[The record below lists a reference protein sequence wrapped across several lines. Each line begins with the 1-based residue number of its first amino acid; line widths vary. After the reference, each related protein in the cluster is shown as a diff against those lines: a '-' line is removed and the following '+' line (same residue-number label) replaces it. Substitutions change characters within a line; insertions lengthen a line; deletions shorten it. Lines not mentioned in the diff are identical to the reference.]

1 MESKMKSQHNITPG
15 PRHYL
20 KERNDQLGQLKW
32 KKINVK
38 RLSPC
43 IGAEIGGVDLCQ
55 PLDLETFDEVYAA
68 LLAYR
73 VIFFRD
79 QNISSQQ
86 HMEFAKGF
94 GELEEHPFIPS
105 DAPDAEVI
113 RFDKDEKVVG
123 VENVWHSDVSWREIP
138 SLGSVLR
145 AHVVP
150 DIGGDTLFSDMV
162 AAYEC
167 LDDETKKLLEGKR
180 AVNDFTQSFGSFLAP
195 AELAEQQKK
204 FPAVEH
210 PLVRTSP
217 ETGARSLY
225 ANAPFTSHIVG
236 MDRNESDELL
246 GRLFLEARVPEYQC
260 RFKWETDSIA
270 FWDNR
275 VVQHYATN
283 DYWPQRRQMDRV
295 TIIGDRPI

>member
-1 MESKMKSQHNITPG
+1 MKLQHNLSPG

-20 KERNDQLGQLKW
+20 KERNERLDQLEW
-32 KKINVK
+32 NRISVK
-38 RLSPC
+38 RVSPC
-43 IGAEIGGVDLCQ
+43 IGAEIDGVDLRK
-55 PLDLETFDEVYAA
+55 PLESNTFDEIYAA

-79 QNISSQQ
+79 QKLSSKQ
-86 HMEFAKGF
+86 HMDFARRF

-105 DAPDAEVI
+105 DAPDAEVV
-113 RFDKDEKVVG
+113 RFDKDEKMVG
-123 VENVWHSDVSWREIP
+123 VENVWHSDVSWRQIP

-180 AVNDFTQSFGSFLAP
+180 AVNDFTQSFGAFLDP
-195 AELAEQQKK
+195 AELVEQQKK

-210 PLVRTSP
+210 PIVRTSP
-217 ETGARSLY
+217 ETGERSLY
-225 ANAPFTSHIVG
+225 VNAPFTSHIVG
-236 MDRNESDELL
+236 MDRAASDALL
-246 GRLFLEARVPEYQC
+246 GQLFLEARVPEYQC
-260 RFKWETDSIA
+260 RFQWQTDSIA

-283 DYWPQRRQMDRV
+283 DYWPKRRQMDRV

>member
-1 MESKMKSQHNITPG
+1 MKLQHNIKPG
-15 PRHYL
+15 PRQYL
-20 KERNDQLGQLKW
+20 RDRHEKLNQLQW
-32 KKINVK
+32 K
-38 RLSPC
+38 RLAAKRISPC
-43 IGAEIGGVDLCQ
+43 IGAEISGVDLRK
-55 PLDLETFDEVYAA
+55 PLDPETFDEILAA

-79 QNISSQQ
+79 QDISSEQ
-86 HMEFAKGF
+86 HMDFARHF

-105 DAPDAEVI
+105 DAPDAEVV
-113 RFDKDEKVVG
+113 RFDKDEKMTG

-138 SLGSVLR
+138 SLGSILR
-145 AHVVP
+145 AHIVP
-150 DIGGDTLFSDMV
+150 EIGGDTLFADMV

-167 LDDETKKLLEGKR
+167 LDEETKELIEGKR
-180 AVNDFTQSFGSFLAP
+180 AVNDFTQVFGLLLSP
-195 AELAEQQKK
+195 EELVEQQKK

-217 ETGARSLY
+217 DTGERSLY

-236 MDRNESDELL
+236 MDRDESDELL

-260 RFKWETDSIA
+260 RFQWQKDSIA

-275 VVQHYATN
+275 VVQHYAAS

-295 TIIGDRPI
+295 TIIGERPI

>member
-1 MESKMKSQHNITPG
+1 MKIQHNITPG

-20 KERNDQLGQLKW
+20 KERNELLDQLEW
-32 KKINVK
+32 KTISVK
-38 RLSPC
+38 RVSPC
-43 IGAEIGGVDLCQ
+43 IGAEIDGVDLRQ
-55 PLDLETFDEVYAA
+55 PLDSETFDEIYAA
-68 LLAYR
+68 LLAYH
-73 VIFFRD
+73 VIFFRN
-79 QNISSQQ
+79 QNITSKQ

-113 RFDKDEKVVG
+113 RFDKDEKMVG

-180 AVNDFTQSFGSFLAP
+180 AVNDFTQSFGSFLSSSGTCRA
-195 AELAEQQKK
+195 AKEISGG
-204 FPAVEH
+204 
-210 PLVRTSP
+210 RTS
-217 ETGARSLY
+217 TGSHKPGNRSALPLRKC
-225 ANAPFTSHIVG
+225 PFHQSHCG
-236 MDRNESDELL
+236 NGS
-246 GRLFLEARVPEYQC
+246 
-260 RFKWETDSIA
+260 
-270 FWDNR
+270 
-275 VVQHYATN
+275 
-283 DYWPQRRQMDRV
+283 
-295 TIIGDRPI
+295 

>member
-1 MESKMKSQHNITPG
+1 MTVPSIEITPVTG
-15 PRHYL
+15 AL
-20 KERNDQLGQLKW
+20 
-32 KKINVK
+32 
-38 RLSPC
+38 
-43 IGAEIGGVDLCQ
+43 GAEIAGVDLSK
-55 PLDLETFDEVYAA
+55 PLSNEVFSDI
-68 LLAYR
+68 YR
-73 VIFFRD
+73 AFLDHLVIFFRD
-79 QNISSQQ
+79 QDISSEQ
-86 HMEFAKGF
+86 HMGFAKRF

-105 DAPDAEVI
+105 DAPDAEVV
-113 RFDKDEKVVG
+113 RFDKDEKMVG

-150 DIGGDTLFSDMV
+150 EIGGDTLFADMV

-167 LDDETKKLLEGKR
+167 LDEETKKLIEGKH
-180 AVNDFTQSFGSFLAP
+180 AVNDFTQSFGMLLSP
-195 AELAEQQKK
+195 EELAEQQQK

-217 ETGARSLY
+217 DTGERALY
-225 ANAPFTSHIVG
+225 ANGPFTSHIVG

-260 RFKWETDSIA
+260 RFRWQKDSIA

-275 VVQHYATN
+275 VVQHYAAN

-295 TIIGDRPI
+295 TIIGERPV

>member
-1 MESKMKSQHNITPG
+1 MTFQHNITPG
-15 PRHYL
+15 PRQYL
-20 KERNDQLGQLKW
+20 KDRHEKLSQIQWSR
-32 KKINVK
+32 ICAK
-38 RLSPC
+38 RISPC
-43 IGAEIGGVDLCQ
+43 IGAEISGVDLRK
-55 PLDLETFDEVYAA
+55 PIDSETFDEIYAA

-79 QNISSQQ
+79 QDISSEQ
-86 HMEFAKGF
+86 HMKFARLF

-105 DAPDAEVI
+105 DAPDAEVV
-113 RFDKDEKVVG
+113 RFDKDEKMVG

-138 SLGSVLR
+138 SLGSILR
-145 AHVVP
+145 ARIVP
-150 DIGGDTLFSDMV
+150 DIGGDTLFADMV

-167 LDDETKKLLEGKR
+167 LDEETKELIEGKR
-180 AVNDFTQSFGSFLAP
+180 AVNDFTQSFGMLLSP
-195 AELAEQQKK
+195 EELAEQQQK

-217 ETGARSLY
+217 DTGERSLY
-225 ANAPFTSHIVG
+225 ANGPFTSHIVG
-236 MDRNESDELL
+236 MDRKDSDELL

-260 RFKWETDSIA
+260 RFQWQKNSIA

-275 VVQHYATN
+275 VVQHYAAN

-295 TIIGDRPI
+295 TIIGERPV

>member
-1 MESKMKSQHNITPG
+1 MKLQHNIMPG
-15 PRHYL
+15 PRQYL
-20 KERNDQLGQLKW
+20 KERHEKLSQLQW
-32 KKINVK
+32 KRIAAK

-43 IGAEIGGVDLCQ
+43 IGAEISGVDLRQ
-55 PLDLETFDEVYAA
+55 PLDEETFDEILAA

-73 VIFFRD
+73 VIFFRNQD
-79 QNISSQQ
+79 VSSKQ
-86 HMEFAKGF
+86 HMDFAKRF
-94 GELEEHPFIPS
+94 GDLEEHPFIPS
-105 DAPDAEVI
+105 DAPDAEVV
-113 RFDKDEKVVG
+113 RFDKDEKMVG

-145 AHVVP
+145 AHIVP
-150 DIGGDTLFSDMV
+150 EIGGDTLFADMV

-167 LDDETKKLLEGKR
+167 LDDETKELIEGKR
-180 AVNDFTQSFGSFLAP
+180 AVNDFTQSFGMLLSP
-195 AELAEQQKK
+195 EELAEQQKK

-217 ETGARSLY
+217 DTGERALY
-225 ANAPFTSHIVG
+225 ANGPFTSHIVG
-236 MDRNESDELL
+236 MDRGESDKLL

-260 RFKWETDSIA
+260 RFQWQKDSIA

-295 TIIGDRPI
+295 TIIGERPI

>member
-1 MESKMKSQHNITPG
+1 MQLQHNIKPG
-15 PRHYL
+15 PRAYL
-20 KERNDQLGQLKW
+20 KKRNEQLDSLEW
-32 KKINVK
+32 KRIVAK
-38 RLSPC
+38 RVSPC
-43 IGAEIGGVDLCQ
+43 IGAEISGVDLRE
-55 PLDLETFDEVYAA
+55 PLDAETFDEIQAA

-79 QNISSQQ
+79 QDISSEQ
-86 HMEFAKGF
+86 HMAFARRF

-105 DAPDAEVI
+105 DAPDAEVV
-113 RFDKDEKVVG
+113 RFDKDENIPG
-123 VENVWHSDVSWREIP
+123 VENIWHSDVSWREIP

-145 AHVVP
+145 AHIVP
-150 DIGGDTLFSDMV
+150 DIGGDTLFADMV

-167 LDDETKKLLEGKR
+167 LDDETKQLLEGKR
-180 AVNDFTQSFGSFLAP
+180 AVNDFTQAFGMLLSP
-195 AELAEQQKK
+195 EELVEQQKQ

-210 PLVRTSP
+210 PLVRTSR
-217 ETGARSLY
+217 ETGERSLY
-225 ANAPFTSHIVG
+225 VNGIFTSHIVD
-236 MDRNESDELL
+236 MERAQSDALL
-246 GRLFLEARVPEYQC
+246 GRLFLEAGVPEYQC
-260 RFKWETDSIA
+260 RFKWQKNSIA

>member
-1 MESKMKSQHNITPG
+1 MKLQHNITAG
-15 PRHYL
+15 PRPYL
-20 KERNDQLGQLKW
+20 KERNEQLSQLQWNRIKATR
-32 KKINVK
+32 I
-38 RLSPC
+38 SPC
-43 IGAEIGGVDLCQ
+43 VGAQISGVDLCK
-55 PLDLETFDEVYAA
+55 PLDVETFDEIYAA

-79 QNISSQQ
+79 QDISSEQ
-86 HMEFAKGF
+86 HMAFAKRF

-105 DAPDAEVI
+105 DAPDAEVV
-113 RFDKDEKVVG
+113 RFDKDEKIAG
-123 VENVWHSDVSWREIP
+123 VENLWHSDVSWREIP
-138 SLGSVLR
+138 SLGSILR

-150 DIGGDTLFSDMV
+150 DVGGDTLFADMV

-167 LDDETKKLLEGKR
+167 LDEETKELIEGKF
-180 AVNDFTQSFGSFLAP
+180 AVNDFTQSFGMMLSP
-195 AELAEQQKK
+195 EDLAEQQKK
-204 FPAVEH
+204 FPPVEH

-217 ETGARSLY
+217 DTGERSLY
-225 ANAPFTSHIVG
+225 ANGVFTSCIVG
-236 MDRNESDELL
+236 MDRQESDELL

-260 RFKWETDSIA
+260 RFTWRKNSIA

-275 VVQHYATN
+275 VLQHYAAN

>member
-1 MESKMKSQHNITPG
+1 MKLQHNIKPG
-15 PRHYL
+15 PRAYL
-20 KERNDQLGQLKW
+20 KDRHEQLELLTW
-32 KKINVK
+32 NRIIAK
-38 RLSPC
+38 RITPC
-43 IGAEIGGVDLCQ
+43 IGAEISGVDLRE
-55 PLDLETFDEVYAA
+55 PLDAETFDEIHAA

-73 VIFFRD
+73 VIFFRN
-79 QNISSQQ
+79 QNISSAQ
-86 HMEFAKGF
+86 HIAFARRF

-105 DAPDAEVI
+105 DAPDAEVV
-113 RFDKDEKVVG
+113 RFDKSDKIPG

-150 DIGGDTLFSDMV
+150 EIGGDTLFADMV

-167 LDDETKKLLEGKR
+167 LDDDTKQLIEGKR
-180 AVNDFTQSFGSFLAP
+180 AVNDFTQAFGMLLGP
-195 AELAEQQKK
+195 EELGEQQKK

-210 PLVRTSP
+210 PIVRTSRA
-217 ETGARSLY
+217 TGERSLY
-225 ANAPFTSHIVG
+225 ANGAFTSHIVG
-236 MDRNESDELL
+236 MDRAESDELL

-260 RFKWETDSIA
+260 RFQWQKDSIA

-275 VVQHYATN
+275 VVQHYAAN

>member
-1 MESKMKSQHNITPG
+1 
-15 PRHYL
+15 
-20 KERNDQLGQLKW
+20 
-32 KKINVK
+32 VK
-38 RLSPC
+38 RVSPC
-43 IGAEIGGVDLCQ
+43 IGAEIDGVDLRK
-55 PLDLETFDEVYAA
+55 PLESNTFDEIYAA

-79 QNISSQQ
+79 QKLSSKQ
-86 HMEFAKGF
+86 HMDFARRF

-105 DAPDAEVI
+105 DAPDAEVV
-113 RFDKDEKVVG
+113 RFDKDEKMVG
-123 VENVWHSDVSWREIP
+123 VENVWHSDVSWRQIP

-180 AVNDFTQSFGSFLAP
+180 AVNDFTQSFGAFLDP
-195 AELAEQQKK
+195 AELVEQQKK

-210 PLVRTSP
+210 PIVRTSP
-217 ETGARSLY
+217 ETGERSLY
-225 ANAPFTSHIVG
+225 VNAPFTSHIVG
-236 MDRNESDELL
+236 MDRAASDALL

-260 RFKWETDSIA
+260 RFQWQTDSIA

-283 DYWPQRRQMDRV
+283 DYWPKRRQMDRV

>member
-1 MESKMKSQHNITPG
+1 MKLQHNMRPG
-15 PRHYL
+15 PRPYL
-20 KERNDQLGQLKW
+20 KARNELLSQLAW
-32 KKINVK
+32 KRIVAQ
-38 RLSPC
+38 RISPC
-43 IGAEIGGVDLCQ
+43 IGAEISGVDLRE
-55 PLDLETFDEVYAA
+55 PLDSETFEEIHAA

-79 QNISSQQ
+79 QDISAAQ
-86 HMEFAKGF
+86 HMAFARRF

-105 DAPDAEVI
+105 AADAEVV
-113 RFDKDEKVVG
+113 RFDKDEQMTG

-145 AHVVP
+145 AHIVP
-150 DIGGDTLFSDMV
+150 DIGGDTLFADMV

-167 LDDETKKLLEGKR
+167 LDDETKALVEGKR
-180 AVNDFTQSFGSFLAP
+180 AVNDFTQSFGMLLSAE
-195 AELAEQQKK
+195 ELAESQKK

-210 PLVRTSP
+210 PLVRTSRD
-217 ETGARSLY
+217 TGERSLY
-225 ANAPFTSHIVG
+225 MNAIFTSHIVG
-236 MDRNESDELL
+236 MESAASDALL
-246 GRLFLEARVPEYQC
+246 GRLFQEAAVPEYQC
-260 RFKWETDSIA
+260 RFRWQKNSIA

-295 TIIGDRPI
+295 TIIGDRPV

>member
-1 MESKMKSQHNITPG
+1 MKLQHNITPG

-20 KERNDQLGQLKW
+20 KERNEQLDQLEW

-38 RLSPC
+38 RISPC
-43 IGAEIGGVDLCQ
+43 IGAEIGGVDLRR
-55 PLDLETFDEVYAA
+55 PLDSKTFDEVYAA

-79 QNISSQQ
+79 QDISSAQ
-86 HMEFAKGF
+86 HMDFAKGF

-105 DAPDAEVI
+105 DAPDSEVV
-113 RFDKDEKVVG
+113 RFDKDEKMVG

-167 LDDETKKLLEGKR
+167 LDDETK
-180 AVNDFTQSFGSFLAP
+180 
-195 AELAEQQKK
+195 EL
-204 FPAVEH
+204 
-210 PLVRTSP
+210 
-217 ETGARSLY
+217 
-225 ANAPFTSHIVG
+225 
-236 MDRNESDELL
+236 
-246 GRLFLEARVPEYQC
+246 
-260 RFKWETDSIA
+260 
-270 FWDNR
+270 
-275 VVQHYATN
+275 
-283 DYWPQRRQMDRV
+283 
-295 TIIGDRPI
+295 

>member
-1 MESKMKSQHNITPG
+1 MKLQHNITPG
-15 PRHYL
+15 PRNYL
-20 KERNDQLGQLKW
+20 KERHEKLNQLEW
-32 KKINVK
+32 NHISVK
-38 RLSPC
+38 RISPC
-43 IGAEIGGVDLCQ
+43 IGAEIGGIDLRR
-55 PLDLETFDEVYAA
+55 PLDSNTFDEVYAA

-79 QNISSQQ
+79 QNISSEQ
-86 HMEFAKGF
+86 HMDFARQF

-105 DAPDAEVI
+105 DAPDAEVV
-113 RFDKDEKVVG
+113 RFDKDEKMVG

-150 DIGGDTLFSDMV
+150 DIGGDTLFADMV

-167 LDDETKKLLEGKR
+167 LDDETKALLDGKR
-180 AVNDFTQSFGSFLAP
+180 AVNDFTQSFGQFLSP
-195 AELAEQQKK
+195 ADLAEQQKK

-210 PLVRTSP
+210 PLVRISP
-217 ETGARSLY
+217 ETGERSLY

-236 MDRNESDELL
+236 MDREDSDGLL

-260 RFKWETDSIA
+260 RFQWQANSIA

-295 TIIGDRPI
+295 TIIGDRPA

>member
-1 MESKMKSQHNITPG
+1 MKFEHNIQHNITPG
-15 PRHYL
+15 PRQYL
-20 KERNDQLGQLKW
+20 KDRHEKLSQLQW
-32 KKINVK
+32 KRITAK
-38 RLSPC
+38 RISPC
-43 IGAEIGGVDLCQ
+43 IGAEISGVDLRE
-55 PLDLETFDEVYAA
+55 PLDPETFDEIYAA

-79 QNISSQQ
+79 QDITSAQ
-86 HMEFAKGF
+86 HLDFARRF

-105 DAPDAEVI
+105 TAPEAEVV
-113 RFDKDEKVVG
+113 RFDKDEKMIG

-145 AHVVP
+145 AHIVP
-150 DIGGDTLFSDMV
+150 EIGGDTLFADMV

-167 LDDETKKLLEGKR
+167 LDEATKTLIEGKR
-180 AVNDFTQSFGSFLAP
+180 AVNDFTQSFGMLLTP
-195 AELAEQQKK
+195 EQLAEQQKK

-217 ETGARSLY
+217 ETGERSLY
-225 ANAPFTSHIVG
+225 ANGAFTSHIVG
-236 MDRNESDELL
+236 MDRAESDALL

-260 RFKWETDSIA
+260 RFKWQKDSIA

-275 VVQHYATN
+275 VVQHYAAN

-295 TIIGDRPI
+295 TIIGQRPV

>member
-1 MESKMKSQHNITPG
+1 MKLQHNLTPG

-20 KERNDQLGQLKW
+20 KDRHERLDQLEW
-32 KKINVK
+32 NHIRVK
-38 RLSPC
+38 RISPC
-43 IGAEIGGVDLCQ
+43 IGAEIDGVDLRK
-55 PLDLETFDEVYAA
+55 PLESKIFDELYAA

-79 QNISSQQ
+79 QDISSNQ
-86 HMEFAKGF
+86 HMDFAKHF

-105 DAPDAEVI
+105 DAPDAEVV
-113 RFDKDEKVVG
+113 RFDKDEKMVG
-123 VENVWHSDVSWREIP
+123 VENIWHSDVSWREIP

-145 AHVVP
+145 AHIVP
-150 DIGGDTLFSDMV
+150 DIGGDTLFADMV

-167 LDDETKKLLEGKR
+167 LDDETKVLLEGKR
-180 AVNDFTQSFGSFLAP
+180 AINDFTQSFGQFLSP
-195 AELAEQQKK
+195 TELAEQQNK

-210 PLVRTSP
+210 PIVRVSP
-217 ETGARSLY
+217 ETGERSLY

-236 MDRNESDELL
+236 MDRAESDALL

-260 RFKWETDSIA
+260 RFKWQANSIA

-295 TIIGDRPI
+295 TIIGDRPV

>member
-1 MESKMKSQHNITPG
+1 MKLQHNIKPG
-15 PRHYL
+15 PRPYL
-20 KERNDQLGQLKW
+20 KTRHETLSQLKW
-32 KKINVK
+32 KRIVAK
-38 RLSPC
+38 RISPC
-43 IGAEIGGVDLCQ
+43 LGAEISGVDLRK
-55 PLDLETFDEVYAA
+55 PLDSETFDEIHAA

-79 QNISSQQ
+79 QDISSAE
-86 HMEFAKGF
+86 HMAFARRF

-105 DAPDAEVI
+105 DAPDSEVV
-113 RFDKDEKVVG
+113 RFDKDEKMVG

-145 AHVVP
+145 ANIVP
-150 DIGGDTLFSDMV
+150 DIGGDTLFADMV

-167 LDDETKKLLEGKR
+167 LDEETKALLEDKR
-180 AVNDFTQSFGSFLAP
+180 AVNDFTQAFGMMLSAE
-195 AELAEQQKK
+195 ELAEQQRK

-210 PLVRTSP
+210 PLVRTSRD
-217 ETGARSLY
+217 TGEKSIY
-225 ANAPFTSHIVG
+225 ANGAFTSHIVG
-236 MDRNESDELL
+236 MDREDSDALL
-246 GRLFLEARVPEYQC
+246 GRLFLEACVPEYQC
-260 RFKWETDSIA
+260 RFKWRKDSIA

>member
-1 MESKMKSQHNITPG
+1 MQWQHNIKPG
-15 PRHYL
+15 PRPYL
-20 KERNDQLGQLKW
+20 KARQDKLSQLKW
-32 KKINVK
+32 DRIVAK
-38 RLSPC
+38 RISPC
-43 IGAEIGGVDLCQ
+43 IGAEISGVDLRR
-55 PLDLETFDEVYAA
+55 PLDDETFDEIHAA

-79 QNISSQQ
+79 QDITSEQ
-86 HMEFAKGF
+86 HMAFARRF

-105 DAPDAEVI
+105 DAPDAEVV
-113 RFDKDEKVVG
+113 RFDKDEKMIG

-145 AHVVP
+145 AHIVP
-150 DIGGDTLFSDMV
+150 EIGGDTLFADMV

-167 LDDETKKLLEGKR
+167 LDDDTKALIEGKR
-180 AVNDFTQSFGSFLAP
+180 AVNDFTQSFGVLLSP
-195 AELAEQQKK
+195 EELAEQQKR

-210 PLVRTSP
+210 PLVRTSRD
-217 ETGARSLY
+217 TGERSLY

-236 MDRNESDELL
+236 MDREQSDALL
-246 GRLFLEARVPEYQC
+246 GRLFLEAAVPEYQC
-260 RFKWETDSIA
+260 RFRWQKDSIA

-275 VVQHYATN
+275 VVQHYAVN
-283 DYWPQRRQMDRV
+283 DYWPLRRRMDRV